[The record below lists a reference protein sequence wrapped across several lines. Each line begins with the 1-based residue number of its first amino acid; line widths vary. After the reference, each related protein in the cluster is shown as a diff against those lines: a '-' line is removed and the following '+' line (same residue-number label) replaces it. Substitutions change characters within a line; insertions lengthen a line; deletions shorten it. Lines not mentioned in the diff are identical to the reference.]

1 MKCFYYFKDKSRNRK
16 QRSAPELKEQEKL
29 EFSGAERVTKSSCS
43 SASPRGIPELYE
55 EKGHNLRVFSLSE
68 LKHATSD
75 FNRLFKIG
83 EGGFGTVF
91 KGSVQP
97 ADGNGNP
104 VVVAIKRLNKDA
116 LQV

>member
-1 MKCFYYFKDKSRNRK
+1 M
-16 QRSAPELKEQEKL
+16 
-29 EFSGAERVTKSSCS
+29 TKSSSS
-43 SASPRGIPELYE
+43 SASPHGIPELYE
-55 EKGHNLRVFSLSE
+55 EKGQNLRVFSLLE
-68 LKHATSD
+68 LKRAPSD
-75 FNRLFKIG
+75 FNMLFKIR
-83 EGGFGTVF
+83 EGGFGSVF